1 MNINYEKV
9 YLEFEKIVS
18 LSENAG
24 YLNDMSINSQI
35 LNTFPFNKKS
45 AEQQIGK
52 MGSKYGMDLNFIAN
66 LTGNGKTIIY
76 SEIQKSDSQI
86 WNDLSYINSQI
97 PVIACLR
104 YFSKEMFKKCFAR
117 PLVLMSPFLYSFFTF
132 AFWKPHI

>member
-9 YLEFEKIVS
+9 YLEFEKIIS

-35 LNTFPFNKKS
+35 LNTFPFNRNA

-52 MGSKYGMDLNFIAN
+52 MVSKYGMDLNFIAN
-66 LTGNGKTIIY
+66 LTGNGKTVIY

-86 WNDLSYINSQI
+86 QNDLSYINSQI

-104 YFSKEMFKKCFAR
+104 YFAKEMFKKIFC
-117 PLVLMSPFLYSFFTF
+117 
-132 AFWKPHI
+132 